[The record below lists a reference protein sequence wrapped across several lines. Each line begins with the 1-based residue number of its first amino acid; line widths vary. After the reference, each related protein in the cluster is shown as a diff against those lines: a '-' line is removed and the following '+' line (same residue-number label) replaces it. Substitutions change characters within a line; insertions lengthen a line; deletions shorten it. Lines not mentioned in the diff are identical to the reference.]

1 MCRYYVNIAYISRSL
16 GSRHGPAPVV
26 HGLGLLELDPGDGL
40 TGVNAQRLGQ
50 VPSLGQQPLQL
61 ARARGLL
68 SCTWNGA
75 TKYFSSPVNIFPTY
89 DRFERV
95 PLGDGPPGVG
105 EHLGPVLQLRPGGAT
120 ANLHTP

>member
-1 MCRYYVNIAYISRSL
+1 MSRSL

-40 TGVNAQRLGQ
+40 TGVHAQRLGQ

-61 ARARGLL
+61 ARARGLR
-68 SCTWNGA
+68 SCKWSGA
-75 TKYFSSPVNIFPTY
+75 TKYFSSPVNIFPTH

-105 EHLGPVLQLRPGGAT
+105 EHLGPVLQLGPGGAA

>member
-1 MCRYYVNIAYISRSL
+1 MQILRIYRAAWALDTGPPLSSTDLVFLSLILVMASLASTLSALDRFPRLGSSRSSL
-16 GSRHGPAPVV
+16 PGPAAFSAA
-26 HGLGLLELDPGDGL
+26 
-40 TGVNAQRLGQ
+40 TG
-50 VPSLGQQPLQL
+50 
-61 ARARGLL
+61 
-68 SCTWNGA
+68 NGA

-105 EHLGPVLQLRPGGAT
+105 EHLGPVLQLRPGRAA

>member
-1 MCRYYVNIAYISRSL
+1 MSRSL
-16 GSRHGPAPVV
+16 GSRHWPAPVV
-26 HGLGLLELDPGDGL
+26 HGLGLLEFDPGDGL

-68 SCTWNGA
+68 SCTWSGA
-75 TKYFSSPVNIFPTY
+75 TKYFLLPVNIFPTY

-95 PLGDGPPGVG
+95 PLGDGPPRVG

-120 ANLHTP
+120 AHLHTP